1 VNAGVLAVS
10 AVSRVRRFGL
20 YRERAIVMNIMMIGL
35 AVAGTLQVGS
45 LPVVA
50 GHLVTGASSRV
61 QISNTGGQPVTAW
74 SLAITTHPEE
84 GRTHRVV
91 LTSDAYLADVTRDL
105 PRASPHLD
113 WLRPGQTFDVP
124 LDPQPADATV
134 QVMAVVLED
143 GTALGEPGILA
154 SIFEHRAAERDELRK
169 VVDTFTAV
177 LSSKHGAAAIEEL
190 KARFNA
196 SPDPGLEGTPHRSAR
211 EAVETFAQRAAAGK
225 ADEADQSIRSYAA
238 FVQRQYEV
246 AAKHAVRR

>member
-1 VNAGVLAVS
+1 
-10 AVSRVRRFGL
+10 
-20 YRERAIVMNIMMIGL
+20 MNIMTIAL
-35 AVAGTLQVGS
+35 AAAGALQAGS
-45 LPVVA
+45 LPVVT

-169 VVDTFTAV
+169 VVDTFNAV
-177 LSSKHGAAAIEEL
+177 LPSKHGGAAIDEL
-190 KARFNA
+190 KSRFA
-196 SPDPGLEGTPHRSAR
+196 ATMAPQESTPHRSAR

-225 ADEADQSIRSYAA
+225 ADEADQSMRSYAA